1 MWGNSSQN
9 FFRLMLHFM
18 LNIANCF
25 ALPVWKYWTF
35 LGKMVLSNICSVSF
49 LSLLGLISANG
60 GVVSPPPSLQIA
72 AAVLIPARAM
82 LNFIK
87 TQSLLITCRQVQEL
101 QWIHT
106 IMRDA
111 SSVFHVMFHW
121 CATFLLSLHTRWS
134 FWKSHSSGTLAK
146 QKGQP
151 NSYDQQNYPHWG
163 RRFVRDPLCWV
174 DRSFSSVG
182 RWTHVTPGMDVQVI
196 KRALES
202 CHWQY
207 PVQ

>member
-1 MWGNSSQN
+1 
-9 FFRLMLHFM
+9 MLHFM

-35 LGKMVLSNICSVSF
+35 LGKMVLPNICSVSF
-49 LSLLGLISANG
+49 LSLAGLISANG

-87 TQSLLITCRQVQEL
+87 TQSLLITCRQVQEV
-101 QWIHT
+101 QWIH
-106 IMRDA
+106 A

-121 CATFLLSLHTRWS
+121 CTTFLFSLHTRWS
-134 FWKSHSSGTLAK
+134 FWKSHSSGMLAK

-151 NSYDQQNYPHWG
+151 NCDDQRNHPHG
-163 RRFVRDPLCWV
+163 VDANPGLSGILYVGLTDP
-174 DRSFSSVG
+174 SA
-182 RWTHVTPGMDVQVI
+182 Q
-196 KRALES
+196 
-202 CHWQY
+202 
-207 PVQ
+207 

>member
-1 MWGNSSQN
+1 
-9 FFRLMLHFM
+9 MLHFM

-35 LGKMVLSNICSVSF
+35 LGKMVLPNICSVSF
-49 LSLLGLISANG
+49 LSLAGLISANG

-87 TQSLLITCRQVQEL
+87 TQSLLITCRQVQEV
-101 QWIHT
+101 QWIH
-106 IMRDA
+106 A

-121 CATFLLSLHTRWS
+121 CTTFLFSLHTRWN
-134 FWKSHSSGTLAK
+134 FWKSHSSGMLAK

-151 NSYDQQNYPHWG
+151 DRDDQRNHPHGG
-163 RRFVRDPLCWV
+163 RCEPPVCQGSFMLGWQILQLSREMDPRYQAWMC
-174 DRSFSSVG
+174 R
-182 RWTHVTPGMDVQVI
+182 
-196 KRALES
+196 
-202 CHWQY
+202 
-207 PVQ
+207 